1 MARRWT
7 PQRFMMLRRVRVVVC
22 VIAVT
27 AMAVATFALTTRKA
41 VALNVNGKTTTV
53 TTYAM
58 TVDRLLQEQH
68 ITVRSHDIVKSTSG
82 GTLTDHAVVTVRN
95 AYQTTVNVDG
105 EEIPFWTVADSA
117 DQLIGFFKA
126 NESKASSITV
136 NIDNVY
142 KQLTGGM
149 VINRKGPVTVIADGK
164 SSQAPNGK
172 LPAASILDS
181 KGITVGKEDK
191 VSVTEQGSQTILRV
205 QRVTHGQ
212 ETRTKVVPFE
222 TQTIED
228 SSLQPGETAIR
239 QQGENGEIQQVYNV
253 TYVDGVAASETL
265 DSETTTKASVN
276 QIVAVGPAKP
286 AQSDT
291 DSKSDDTSNSDSDG
305 KSDNDQN
312 TSKNNKSDTSNG
324 DSDSKSNAKTDTKTN
339 SKSDTKTD
347 SDTSDTSTK
356 SDSNKKQEQQNSQS
370 QNQNNQNSQNN
381 SQNNQQNNSSQ
392 NNNQSNQNQNQSQNN
407 SQNNQNSQNNTS
419 TSGRLWH
426 PSPAQAQAYAAA
438 AAAQRGWT
446 GADWD
451 ALVWIWNHESSW
463 MWNAEN
469 PSSGAYGIPQALPPD
484 KMGAGYRDD
493 AAVQIDWGLTY
504 IAGRYGS
511 PSQAKQYWLQHNWY

>member
-7 PQRFMMLRRVRVVVC
+7 PQRFMMLRRVRVAVC
-22 VIAVT
+22 VIAVS
-27 AMAVATFALTTRKA
+27 AMAVATFGLSTRKA

-58 TVDRLLQEQH
+58 SVKRLLEEQH
-68 ITVRSHDIVKSTSG
+68 IAVRSHDIVQSTSG

-95 AYQTTVNVDG
+95 AYQTTVTVDG
-105 EEIPFWTVADSA
+105 EDIPFWTVADSA

-126 NESKASSITV
+126 NESKASAITI

-142 KQLTGGM
+142 QQLTGGM
-149 VINRKGPVTVIADGK
+149 VINKKGPVTVIADGK
-164 SSQAPNGK
+164 SSQAPDGK

-191 VSVTEQGSQTILRV
+191 VSVSEQGSETILRV

-212 ETRTKVVPFE
+212 ETRTKVVPFD
-222 TQTIED
+222 TQTIVD
-228 SSLQPGETAIR
+228 SSLQPGETVIR

-253 TYVDGVAASETL
+253 TYVDGVAQSETL

-286 AQSDT
+286 ATTDDDAKSDT
-291 DSKSDDTSNSDSDG
+291 KTDAKSNDASDDDRSTSKNG
-305 KSDNDQN
+305 KSD
-312 TSKNNKSDTSNG
+312 SKTDA
-324 DSDSKSNAKTDTKTN
+324 SDSKSNAKTDTSDS
-339 SKSDTKTD
+339 SKSDN
-347 SDTSDTSTK
+347 STK
-356 SDSNKKQEQQNSQS
+356 SDDAKQQEQQNNQSQNQNSQNQNQQNQSQQNSSQSS
-370 QNQNNQNSQNN
+370 QNQNNQN
-381 SQNNQQNNSSQ
+381 
-392 NNNQSNQNQNQSQNN
+392 NQSQN
-407 SQNNQNSQNNTS
+407 SQNQSNTS

-426 PSPAQAQAYAAA
+426 PSVAQAQAYAAA

-463 MWNAEN
+463 LWNAEN

-511 PSQAKQYWLQHNWY
+511 PSQAKQWWLQHNWY

>member
-53 TTYAM
+53 TTYVM

-68 ITVRSHDIVKSTSG
+68 IAVRSHDIVKSTSG
-82 GTLTDHAVVTVRN
+82 GTLSDHAVVTVRN

-149 VINRKGPVTVIADGK
+149 VINKKGPVTVIADGK

-222 TQTIED
+222 TQTIVD

-253 TYVDGVAASETL
+253 TYVDGVAENETL

-291 DSKSDDTSNSDSDG
+291 DGKSDDTSNSDSDS
-305 KSDNDQN
+305 KSDNDQS
-312 TSKNNKSDTSNG
+312 TSKNKSDTSND
-324 DSDSKSNAKTDTKTN
+324 DSN

-347 SDTSDTSTK
+347 GKSDATKDSGTSGTGTK
-356 SDSNKKQEQQNSQS
+356 SDSDKKQQQNSQS
-370 QNQNNQNSQNN
+370 QNQNNQSNQNN
-381 SQNNQQNNSSQ
+381 NQNSSQNNQQS
-392 NNNQSNQNQNQSQNN
+392 NNNQSNQNQNN

>member
-1 MARRWT
+1 
-7 PQRFMMLRRVRVVVC
+7 MMLRRVRVAVC
-22 VIAVT
+22 VIAVS
-27 AMAVATFALTTRKA
+27 AMAVATFGLSTRKA

-58 TVDRLLQEQH
+58 SVKRLLEEQH
-68 ITVRSHDIVKSTSG
+68 IAVRSHDIVQSTSG
-82 GTLTDHAVVTVRN
+82 GTLTNHAVVTVRN
-95 AYQTTVNVDG
+95 AYQTTVTVDG
-105 EEIPFWTVADSA
+105 EDIPFWTVADSA

-126 NESKASSITV
+126 NESKASAITI

-142 KQLTGGM
+142 QQLTGGM
-149 VINRKGPVTVIADGK
+149 VINKKGPVTVIADGK
-164 SSQAPNGK
+164 SSQTPDGK

-191 VSVTEQGSQTILRV
+191 VSVSEQGSETILRV

-212 ETRTKVVPFE
+212 ETRTKVVPFD
-222 TQTIED
+222 TQTIVD
-228 SSLQPGETAIR
+228 SSLQPGETVIR

-253 TYVDGVAASETL
+253 TYVDGVAQSETL

-286 AQSDT
+286 ATTDDDAKSNDASDDDHST
-291 DSKSDDTSNSDSDG
+291 SKNGKSDSKSDA
-305 KSDNDQN
+305 
-312 TSKNNKSDTSNG
+312 
-324 DSDSKSNAKTDTKTN
+324 SDSKSNAKTDTSDS
-339 SKSDTKTD
+339 SKSDN
-347 SDTSDTSTK
+347 STK
-356 SDSNKKQEQQNSQS
+356 SDDAKQQEQQNNQS
-370 QNQNNQNSQNN
+370 QNQNSQN
-381 SQNNQQNNSSQ
+381 QNQQNQSQQNS
-392 NNNQSNQNQNQSQNN
+392 NQSNQNQNNQNN
-407 SQNNQNSQNNTS
+407 QSQNSQNQSNTS

-426 PSPAQAQAYAAA
+426 PSVAQAQAYAAA

-463 MWNAEN
+463 LWNAEN

-511 PSQAKQYWLQHNWY
+511 PSQAKQWWLQHNWY

>member
-1 MARRWT
+1 
-7 PQRFMMLRRVRVVVC
+7 MMLRRVRVAVC
-22 VIAVT
+22 VIAVS
-27 AMAVATFALTTRKA
+27 AMAVATFGLSTRKA

-58 TVDRLLQEQH
+58 SVKRLLEEQH
-68 ITVRSHDIVKSTSG
+68 IAVRSHDIVQSTSG

-95 AYQTTVNVDG
+95 AYQTTVTVDG
-105 EEIPFWTVADSA
+105 EDIPFWTVADSA

-126 NESKASSITV
+126 NESKASAITI

-142 KQLTGGM
+142 QQLTGGM
-149 VINRKGPVTVIADGK
+149 VINKKGPVTVIADGK
-164 SSQAPNGK
+164 SSQAPDGK
-172 LPAASILDS
+172 LPAAILDS

-191 VSVTEQGSQTILRV
+191 VSVSEQGSETILRV

-212 ETRTKVVPFE
+212 ETRTKVVPFD
-222 TQTIED
+222 TQTIVD
-228 SSLQPGETAIR
+228 SSLQPGETVIR

-253 TYVDGVAASETL
+253 TYVDGVAQSETL

-286 AQSDT
+286 ATTDDDTKSDT
-291 DSKSDDTSNSDSDG
+291 KTDAKSNDASDDDHSTSKNGKSDSKSDA
-305 KSDNDQN
+305 
-312 TSKNNKSDTSNG
+312 
-324 DSDSKSNAKTDTKTN
+324 SDSKSNAKTDTSDS
-339 SKSDTKTD
+339 SKSDN
-347 SDTSDTSTK
+347 STK
-356 SDSNKKQEQQNSQS
+356 SDDAKQQEQQNNQSQNQNQQNQSQQNSSQSS
-370 QNQNNQNSQNN
+370 QNQNNQN
-381 SQNNQQNNSSQ
+381 
-392 NNNQSNQNQNQSQNN
+392 NQSQN
-407 SQNNQNSQNNTS
+407 SQNQSNTS

-426 PSPAQAQAYAAA
+426 PSVSQAQAYAAA

-446 GADWD
+446 GTDWD

-463 MWNAEN
+463 LWNAEN

-511 PSQAKQYWLQHNWY
+511 PSQAKQWWLQHNWY

>member
-7 PQRFMMLRRVRVVVC
+7 PQRFMKMRRVRVAVC
-22 VIAVT
+22 AITVA
-27 AMAVATFALTTRKA
+27 AMAAATFALTTRKA
-41 VALNVNGKTTTV
+41 VALNVNGKTTMV

-58 TVDRLLQEQH
+58 TVDRLLEEQD
-68 ITVRSHDIVKSTSG
+68 ISVKSHDLVQSTSG
-82 GTLTDHAVVTVRN
+82 GTLADHAVVTVRN

-149 VINRKGPVTVIADGK
+149 VINRKGPVTVVADGK

-191 VSVTEQGSQTILRV
+191 VSVTESGSQTVLRV

-222 TQTIED
+222 TQTIVD

-239 QQGENGEIQQVYNV
+239 QQGENGEIQQTYNV
-253 TYVDGVAASETL
+253 TYVDGVSSSETL
-265 DSETTTKASVN
+265 ESETTTKASVN
-276 QIVAVGPAKP
+276 QVVAVGPAK
-286 AQSDT
+286 AATDDDDKGSGDGSDKASGKDSDT
-291 DSKSDDTSNSDSDG
+291 TNSDSD
-305 KSDNDQN
+305 S
-312 TSKNNKSDTSNG
+312 SKKDDAKSDTDADKN
-324 DSDSKSNAKTDTKTN
+324 KSNAK
-339 SKSDTKTD
+339 
-347 SDTSDTSTK
+347 
-356 SDSNKKQEQQNSQS
+356 SDSTSKGDTNNSQS
-370 QNQNNQNSQNN
+370 TNQNNQNQNTNQNQNQNNQNQNSGQTTQKPSQNTNQSQNNNQNN
-381 SQNNQQNNSSQ
+381 SQNTDQKPNQST
-392 NNNQSNQNQNQSQNN
+392 NNNQGSGS
-407 SQNNQNSQNNTS
+407 S

-426 PSPAQAQAYAAA
+426 PSVAQAQAYAAA

-463 MWNAEN
+463 LWNAEN
-469 PSSGAYGIPQALPPD
+469 AYSGAYGIPQALPPD

-493 AAVQIDWGLTY
+493 AAVQIDWGLSY

-511 PSQAKQYWLQHNWY
+511 PSQAKQWWLQHNWY